1 MKKSSAQEAA
11 IVAAR
16 EVILV
21 AMTREGVIGAGN
33 RIPWHLPEELRLFR
47 SLTLGGTVIM
57 GRQTFA
63 SLGQPLAQR
72 RNIVVS
78 TTLAETPGIT
88 LCRDFPSAVA
98 TAGEGK
104 GKIFYLGGR
113 AIYRLAL
120 ARAELLRISWIPGN
134 PAGDCYFPDFD
145 RRHWRLAAVEDF
157 GTFVH
162 ECYLREHG

>member
-1 MKKSSAQEAA
+1 MKKLLAKDPGIDS
-11 IVAAR
+11 AR

-21 AMTREGVIGAGN
+21 AMTRDGVIGADN

-47 SLTLGGTVIM
+47 RLTLDGTVVM
-57 GRQTFA
+57 GRRTFA
-63 SLGQPLAQR
+63 SLGRPLAQR

-78 TTLAETPGIT
+78 TTLAETPGII

-98 TAGEGK
+98 IARQGE
-104 GKIFYLGGR
+104 GKIFYIGGR
-113 AIYRLAL
+113 EIYQLAL

-145 RRHWRLAAVEDF
+145 RKRWRLTAVEDF
-157 GTFVH
+157 GDFVH